1 MRNKKNIVLIGMTG
15 CGKTTVGRALS
26 YRLKMPFIDMDSQI
40 EKKAGMPI
48 PQIFESEGEEGFR
61 KREAQ
66 VAEKFGGEK
75 GTIISTGGGIVMR
88 EENMQYLKQN
98 AVVVYINRSVDDIAK
113 NLRME
118 KRPMLKGKTDTLYPM
133 YEKRHPLYLKYSDVE
148 VINDG
153 DFFSGVENVL
163 NAVKDLI

>member
-1 MRNKKNIVLIGMTG
+1 MKNKKNIVLIGMTG
-15 CGKTTVGRALS
+15 CGKTTVGRSLS

-40 EKKAGMPI
+40 EKKAGMSI
-48 PQIFESEGEEGFR
+48 PQIFETEGEEGFR
-61 KREAQ
+61 QRETQ
-66 VAEKFGGEK
+66 IAEKMSHEK

-98 AVVVYINRSVDDIAK
+98 AVVVYINRSVDDITK

-133 YEKRHPLYLKYSDVE
+133 YEKRHPLYLKYCDIE

-153 DFFSGVENVL
+153 DFFSGVENVM
-163 NAVKDLI
+163 NSVKDLI

>member
-1 MRNKKNIVLIGMTG
+1 MTG

-26 YRLKMPFIDMDSQI
+26 YRLKMPFIDMDALI

-48 PQIFESEGEEGFR
+48 PQIFQEEGEEGFR
-61 KREAQ
+61 KRETQA
-66 VAEKFGGEK
+66 AEKMSHEK
-75 GTIISTGGGIVMR
+75 GTIISTGGGIVTR

-98 AVVVYINRSVDDIAK
+98 AVVVYINRSVEDITK

-133 YEKRHPLYLKYSDVE
+133 YEKRHPLYVKYSDVE
-148 VINDG
+148 VINDS
-153 DFFSGVENVL
+153 DFLGGVENVL